1 MQTLIP
7 VSVGELIDK
16 ITILEIKAARIS
28 DLGKLE
34 NVRREL
40 ALLDEVRAAAGI
52 EGPQFEPLRSDLTR
66 VNERLWDIEDD
77 IRGCERAGD
86 MGETFVA
93 LARAVYI
100 QNDRRADLKRQ
111 INLLFNS
118 ELIEEKSYAPYA
130 RADGPG

>member
-1 MQTLIP
+1 MQALIP

-28 DLGKLE
+28 DPGKLE
-34 NVRREL
+34 NILREL
-40 ALLDEVRAAAGI
+40 TLLDEVRAGAGI
-52 EGPQFEPLRSDLTR
+52 EGPKFEQLRAELTQ
-66 VNERLWDIEDD
+66 VNEHLWSIEDD
-77 IRGCERAGD
+77 IRDCERAGD
-86 MGETFVA
+86 TGETFVA

-100 QNDRRADLKRQ
+100 QNDRRAELKRQ

-130 RADGPG
+130 RPDGPG